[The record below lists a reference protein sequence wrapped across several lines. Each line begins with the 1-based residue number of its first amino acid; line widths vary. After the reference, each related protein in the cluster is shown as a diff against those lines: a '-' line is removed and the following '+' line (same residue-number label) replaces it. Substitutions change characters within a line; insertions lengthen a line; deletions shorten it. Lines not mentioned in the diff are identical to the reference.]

1 MFDVRV
7 EWFLSYSLTSSID
20 AQFDAAKIRMTDL
33 FMAIHN
39 SFQKPAYWV
48 DKEQSYYSLFAN
60 FLKVC
65 LIAKMPQN
73 TFTFFV
79 AC

>member
-33 FMAIHN
+33 FMAIQN
-39 SFQKPAYWV
+39 SFQNPAYWV
-48 DKEQSYYSLFAN
+48 DKEQSYYSL
-60 FLKVC
+60 L
-65 LIAKMPQN
+65 N